1 MESTMSQT
9 QTYEVVGMTCGHC
22 VSSVSEEVSALVG
35 VREVN
40 VDLGTGRLELT
51 ADQPV
56 ATEAVRGAVE
66 EAGYSLA

>member
-1 MESTMSQT
+1 MSVT
-9 QTYEVVGMTCGHC
+9 ATFTVSGMTCGHC
-22 VSSVSEEVSALVG
+22 VSSVSEEVGALVG

-56 ATEAVRGAVE
+56 TTEVVRAAVE

>member
-1 MESTMSQT
+1 MSQT

-22 VSSVSEEVSALVG
+22 VSSVSEEVGALVG
-35 VREVN
+35 VREVR
-40 VDLGTGRLELT
+40 VDLGTGRLDLT

-56 ATEAVRGAVE
+56 ITEAVRAAVE

>member
-1 MESTMSQT
+1 MSQT

-22 VSSVSEEVSALVG
+22 VSSVSEEVGALVG

-56 ATEAVRGAVE
+56 TTEAVRAAVE

>member
-1 MESTMSQT
+1 MSQT

-22 VSSVSEEVSALVG
+22 VSSVSEEVGALVG

-56 ATEAVRGAVE
+56 TTEVVRAAVE

>member
-1 MESTMSQT
+1 MSQT

-22 VSSVSEEVSALVG
+22 VSSVSEEVGALVG
-35 VREVN
+35 VREVH

-56 ATEAVRGAVE
+56 TTEVVRAAVE